1 LNARILSELTNIIAP
16 TRIYQFAGVFHIR
29 KPLKANNSIVEIT
42 SAYTK
47 TGIVKSPRLG
57 SSTAIMMIRYAIIAV
72 APIQKIALFLVF
84 LGFICLLNNRI

>member
-16 TRIYQFAGVFHIR
+16 TKIYQFAGFPYQ

-47 TGIVKSPRLG
+47 TGIVKSL
-57 SSTAIMMIRYAIIAV
+57 IW
-72 APIQKIALFLVF
+72 
-84 LGFICLLNNRI
+84 